1 MTKNKT
7 TILNR
12 QLGRIHP
19 LVATAAVAVTLVSLV
34 GVAAITGVLP
44 NSHGTTASAA
54 ATTTQAQLMS
64 PPQTDTRMMPNEP
77 VATNSTAP
85 AYVTGPVSKQYDEP
99 AAPPVIKHAAPRKP
113 VTHVPTQNPNYAP
126 QQSQQSEQQYDR
138 DYQVA
143 QGPAVCRSC
152 GRVESI
158 VAQREPVAQG
168 SGVGVAAGAVLGGI
182 LGNQVG
188 SGNGRTLATVAG
200 AVAGGY
206 GGNEVEKRTRST
218 TTYRVR
224 VRMEDGEIRTF
235 PQTGNGWQVGDR
247 VRVVNGALT
256 SRG

>member
-1 MTKNKT
+1 MIKTKT
-7 TILNR
+7 TILSR

-44 NSHGTTASAA
+44 NSHGTTAQVV
-54 ATTTQAQLMS
+54 ATTAPAALMS
-64 PPQTDTRMMPNEP
+64 PATTDGRMMPNEP

-85 AYVTGPVSKQYDEP
+85 AYVSGPVASRYDEP
-99 AAPPVIKHAAPRKP
+99 AAPPAIKHAARHKA
-113 VTHVPTQNPNYAP
+113 VTHVPTHNPNYAP
-126 QQSQQSEQQYDR
+126 QQAQQYDR

-143 QGPAVCRSC
+143 QGPAVCHAC

-168 SGVGVAAGAVLGGI
+168 SGVGIAAGAVLGGI

-188 SGNGRTLATVAG
+188 GGNGRTLATVAG

-206 GGNEVEKRTRST
+206 GGNEVEKRTRSN

-235 PQTGNGWQVGDR
+235 PQSGNGWQVGDR

>member
-1 MTKNKT
+1 MSKNKT
-7 TILNR
+7 TILRR
-12 QLGRIHP
+12 QMGRIHP

-44 NSHGTTASAA
+44 NSHGTAA
-54 ATTTQAQLMS
+54 PVVATTTQAPLMS
-64 PPQTDTRMMPNEP
+64 AAPADGRMPQNAP

-85 AYVTGPVSKQYDEP
+85 AYVTGPASNQYDEP
-99 AAPPVIKHAAPRKP
+99 AAPPAIKHAAPHKP
-113 VTHVPTQNPNYAP
+113 VTHVPTQKPNYAP
-126 QQSQQSEQQYDR
+126 QQAQRDDR

-143 QGPAVCRSC
+143 QAPAVCNNC

-168 SGVGVAAGAVLGGI
+168 SGLGVAAGAVLGGI

-188 SGNGRTLATVAG
+188 NGNGRTLATVAG

-206 GGNEVEKRTRST
+206 GGNEVEKRTRTT

-235 PQTGNGWQVGDR
+235 PQSGQDGWQVGDR